1 VSKARFA
8 AYESSG
14 LPKSVVGWII
24 NHSTRNFW
32 RVADWYELD
41 DLISDGLLVAYKCRE
56 RYGEPG
62 KDLDP
67 PHFMALVK
75 TSFYRHIGDLLRVSR
90 AEQEVTVRIG
100 DAAGESSE
108 ASFLDRAAEPA
119 EGGQDFLALLADMPE
134 SLRKAVALFFAKKGP
149 RVHLEGADESEA
161 EWLKRLADFPLRHD
175 FETEL
180 RAYLWESSH
189 A

>member
-1 VSKARFA
+1 VPPVRSS
-8 AYESSG
+8 AYSSVE
-14 LPKSVVGWII
+14 LPKSVVGWVV
-24 NHSTRNFW
+24 NHATKNFW

-41 DLISDGLLVAYKCRE
+41 DLIQDGLLVAYKCRE

-90 AEQEVTVRIG
+90 AEQAVTDRIG
-100 DAAGESSE
+100 DVAGESSE
-108 ASFLDRAAEPA
+108 TIFLDREAQPA
-119 EGGQDFLALLADMPE
+119 EGGQDFLALLTDMPE
-134 SLRKAVALFFAKKGP
+134 SLRKAVTLFFSKKGP
-149 RVHLEGADESEA
+149 RVHLEGVDESEA
-161 EWLKRLADFPLRHD
+161 SWLKRLADFPLRHD